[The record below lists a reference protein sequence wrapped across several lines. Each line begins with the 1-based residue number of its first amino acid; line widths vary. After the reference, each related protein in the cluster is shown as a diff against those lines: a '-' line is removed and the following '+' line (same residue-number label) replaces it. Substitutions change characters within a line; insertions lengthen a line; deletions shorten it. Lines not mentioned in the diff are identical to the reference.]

1 MTATQ
6 FTALPHKT
14 RKSCQGGPS
23 DVNGKKPKPYISD
36 GSSIPRC
43 HSLNDVAMGD
53 DYLLLAHRPLPDTQ
67 PYAKFGPI
75 FIHSK
80 DCQHFDD
87 LSQV

>member
-14 RKSCQGGPS
+14 RKSCRGGAS

-36 GSSIPRC
+36 GSSIPRR

-53 DYLLLAHRPLPDTQ
+53 GSYFLHTNPSPIPSLMPRLALFSFI
-67 PYAKFGPI
+67 AKI
-75 FIHSK
+75 AK
-80 DCQHFDD
+80 N
-87 LSQV
+87 